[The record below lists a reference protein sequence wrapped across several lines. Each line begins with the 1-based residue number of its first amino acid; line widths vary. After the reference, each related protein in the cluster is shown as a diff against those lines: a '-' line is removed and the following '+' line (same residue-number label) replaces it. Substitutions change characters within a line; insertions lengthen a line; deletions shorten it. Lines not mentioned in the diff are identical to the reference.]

1 MEQIQITD
9 GIKRILSVSFIL
21 ILISTFVIVFMGYS
35 LKSIHGDI
43 MHLDKFLINSKD
55 IQTNFEQSLMI
66 YTERTQK
73 ITNYL
78 FSLRPDSEE
87 KYIKFISDVE
97 DLGQKLNLDLN
108 MQFINNIKDK
118 ADINYS
124 IELFSNTKNLEKFL
138 SELQT
143 LPYFIKITNIEFT
156 DPDLYLSQEN
166 SREGNV
172 KLKIKLYTK

>member
-35 LKSIHGDI
+35 LKSIHRDI
-43 MHLDKFLINSKD
+43 RHLDKFLINSKD

-108 MQFINNIKDK
+108 MQFINNIK
-118 ADINYS
+118 
-124 IELFSNTKNLEKFL
+124 LFILLDVLDTYEIRI
-138 SELQT
+138 
-143 LPYFIKITNIEFT
+143 Y
-156 DPDLYLSQEN
+156 
-166 SREGNV
+166 G
-172 KLKIKLYTK
+172 